1 MKQII
6 TAGSTGVRQV
16 IFVVNTA
23 GTGVTG
29 ITNASSGLTWYWY
42 SNTNGTSSAVSV
54 VGETLGTW
62 TSGGFIQIDAT
73 NLPGFYEIGVPNA
86 LFASSVQWSVM
97 EIFGVTGMIPVTVE
111 FEVIQQNLQGTLTAT
126 VPSLSTNVNVQQW
139 LGTAVTSN
147 AGIPIVDV
155 AAGTIT
161 TVTGT
166 VTATV
171 PGAGGTNVNV
181 VQWNGA
187 SVATPNVAGV
197 PKVDVVD
204 WLGTAVTS
212 SGGTPIV
219 VATNTQ
225 PVNVI
230 QWLGTAVT
238 SSAGVPVT
246 TNLGTI
252 TATVPSAVTV
262 TGTVTATVPSVVS
275 ANVTEWL
282 GTAVTSNAGVPIVDV
297 AAGTVTTVT
306 GNVNGT
312 VAAVTTCTGVGT
324 VTNISG
330 TFPANVVQW
339 LGTAVTSN
347 AGVPLVDVNGITG
360 TVTATVV
367 GGTIATVT
375 NPVSIS
381 AGQLT
386 VKKDTALTGF
396 TFPMYNS
403 TSGNPATG
411 LSVSCTRSI
420 DGGGLSAASNS
431 PSEVGSGIYTIN
443 LSASDLNGGV
453 ITLVFVASSAS
464 ATIITLITQT

>member
-1 MKQII
+1 MKHII
-6 TAGSTGVRQV
+6 QVGSTNVNICV
-16 IFVVNTA
+16 FVQDATSTNGAGLNSVNLATA
-23 GTGVTG
+23 TT
-29 ITNASSGLTWYWY
+29 SWYWTY
-42 SNTNGTSSAVSV
+42 FRSPDTSHTNVTIVPQ
-54 VGETLGTW
+54 TLGTW
-62 TSGGFIQIDAT
+62 TSGGVAQVAS
-73 NLPGFYEIGVPNA
+73 LSEAGMYQLGVPNA
-86 LFASSVQWSVM
+86 VFSTGSWAVMYLIGTSFNSGGTATASITQMVPCL
-97 EIFGVTGMIPVTVE
+97 IE
-111 FEVIQQNLQGTLTAT
+111 FELVPWNPQDGSALGLT
-126 VPSLSTNVNVQQW
+126 VL
-139 LGTAVTSN
+139 TS
-147 AGIPIVDV
+147 
-155 AAGTIT
+155 
-161 TVTGT
+161 GT

-212 SGGTPIV
+212 SGGTPVV

-225 PVNVI
+225 PVNVV

-238 SSAGVPVT
+238 SSGGVPVT
-246 TNLGTI
+246 TNLGTV
-252 TATVPSAVTV
+252 TATVPTAVSVTGTVTATVPTAVTV
-262 TGTVTATVPSVVS
+262 TGTVTATVPTEVS
-275 ANVTEWL
+275 ANVTQWL

-297 AAGTVTTVT
+297 AAGTITTVT
-306 GNVNGT
+306 GNVQGT

-324 VTNISG
+324 ASNILG
-330 TFPANVVQW
+330 TLPANVVQW

-375 NPVSIS
+375 NPVSIGT
-381 AGQLT
+381 GQLT
-386 VKKDTALTGF
+386 VKRNVALNGF

-403 TSGNPATG
+403 TTGNPATG

-420 DGGGLSAASNS
+420 DGGSLGASANS
-431 PSEVGSGIYTIN
+431 PSEVGSGIYSIN
-443 LSASDLNGGV
+443 LAASDLNGGV
-453 ITLVFVASSAS
+453 ITLVFVASAAS